1 MPQLITIYWR
11 DIPSQVIAKQ
21 GRKSA
26 KVKLS
31 ERFQEAIDKA
41 AMRAGRQGSDQY
53 LEFEKLVIKELGLD
67 RHPQLRELYFGNYR
81 RLVYLAQLPN
91 PDLERQAQE
100 AAERLGL
107 AYEQRLTG
115 LDGFAA
121 NLSALNLQETACL
134 S

>member
-53 LEFEKLVIKELGLD
+53 LEDWWRAYEDCG
-67 RHPQLRELYFGNYR
+67 
-81 RLVYLAQLPN
+81 
-91 PDLERQAQE
+91 PDLEA
-100 AAERLGL
+100 
-107 AYEQRLTG
+107 
-115 LDGFAA
+115 AA
-121 NLSALNLQETACL
+121 NTRAKTLEEQFSDDELKCYVKAKGLTPEA
-134 S
+134 